1 MASWVTVTSLKASLM
16 LKGTYRFWSN
26 ICYHPDD
33 SFFRDV
39 PAYFSETMPRH
50 IVDMFQ
56 QRIFVVKEFRY

>member
-50 IVDMFQ
+50 ILHVLQHCGF
-56 QRIFVVKEFRY
+56 IVK